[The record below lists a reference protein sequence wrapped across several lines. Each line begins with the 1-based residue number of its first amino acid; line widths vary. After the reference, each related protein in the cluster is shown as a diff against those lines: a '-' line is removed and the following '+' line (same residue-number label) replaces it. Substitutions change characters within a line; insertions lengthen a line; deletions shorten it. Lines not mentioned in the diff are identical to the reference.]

1 MLVGILQTVPEGAAH
16 AAGPAVQDV
25 PLSFDELMSEWK
37 FKDAH
42 EGAEGGGASDLLG
55 TIIEATAHSH
65 YQTLV

>member
-1 MLVGILQTVPEGAAH
+1 MLVGVLETVPEGAAH
-16 AAGPAVQDV
+16 AAGPAVQD
-25 PLSFDELMSEWK
+25 LSLGLDELLSEGK